1 MKYLRY
7 VVRDRIAEIHLCH
20 APVNALD
27 VDMLDELIAALA
39 QADADPD
46 VRAVLMAS
54 DLPGRFC
61 AGLDMKKLLQST
73 PAHIHELLTKLYIK
87 LYDAQFNLS
96 KPSIAVVSGAVRGG
110 GMTVAISSDMI
121 VAADTATFGYPEID
135 VGVLP
140 AIHYVH
146 LPAIVG
152 KHRAFDLLFTG
163 RTFGAQEAQGLG
175 LVARVAPEA
184 ELLEQARVLA
194 RALADKPP
202 QVLAMGRRAF
212 VYSNDNEY
220 RRRVATAVEVFC
232 NAAATPEAR
241 EGLSAFVQK
250 RAPDW
255 SAVGG
260 AAAR

>member
-1 MKYLRY
+1 MNPLRY
-7 VVRDRIAEIHLCH
+7 EVRDNIAEIHLCH

-27 VDMLDELIAALA
+27 VNVLDALIDALNAAN
-39 QADADPD
+39 ADSG
-46 VRAVLMAS
+46 VRAVLLAS
-54 DLPGRFC
+54 GLPGRFC
-61 AGLDMKKLLQST
+61 AGLDMKQLLQAT
-73 PAHIHELLTKLYIK
+73 PNGIRELLTKLYIK
-87 LYDAQFNLS
+87 LYDAQFNLT
-96 KPSIAVVSGAVRGG
+96 KPSISVVSGAVRGG

-121 VAADTATFGYPEID
+121 VSADSATFGYPEID

-163 RTFGAQEAQGLG
+163 RTFSAQEAQTMG
-175 LVARVAPEA
+175 LVTRVAPEG
-184 ELLEQARVLA
+184 ELMAQARTLA
-194 RALADKPP
+194 RSLADKPP

-212 VYSNDNEY
+212 AYSNDNEY

-241 EGLSAFVQK
+241 EGLNAFVQK
-250 RAPDW
+250 RAPNW
-255 SAVGG
+255 SRVDDLP
-260 AAAR
+260 

>member
-1 MKYLRY
+1 MNPVRY
-7 VVRDRIAEIHLCH
+7 EVCDGIAEIQLCH

-27 VDMLDELIAALA
+27 VGVLDALIGALEKA
-39 QADADPD
+39 NADAG
-46 VRAVLMAS
+46 VRAVLLAS
-54 DLPGRFC
+54 SLPGRFC
-61 AGLDMKKLLQST
+61 AGLDMKQLLQST
-73 PAHIHELLTKLYIK
+73 PAHVRELLTRLYIK
-87 LYDAQFNLS
+87 LYDAQFNLT
-96 KPSIAVVSGAVRGG
+96 KPSISVVSGAVRGG

-121 VAADTATFGYPEID
+121 VAADSATFGYPEID

-146 LPAIVG
+146 LPAVVG

-163 RTFGAQEAQGLG
+163 RTFSADEAQAMG
-175 LVARVAPEA
+175 LVSRVAAEA
-184 ELLEQARVLA
+184 ELLDEARTLA
-194 RALADKPP
+194 RSLAQKPP
-202 QVLAMGRRAF
+202 EVLAMGRRAF

-255 SAVGG
+255 ASVGETG
-260 AAAR
+260 

>member
-1 MKYLRY
+1 MTFLRY
-7 VVRDRIAEIHLCH
+7 EVRDRIAEIHMCH

-27 VDMLDELIAALA
+27 EDMLDALIAALERA
-39 QADADPD
+39 NVDPA
-46 VRAVLMAS
+46 VRAVLLAS

-61 AGLDMKKLLQST
+61 AGLDST
-73 PAHIHELLTKLYIK
+73 PARIHALLSKLYIK
-87 LYDAQFNLS
+87 LYDTQFNLT
-96 KPSIAVVSGAVRGG
+96 KPSISVVSGAVRGG
-110 GMTVAISSDMI
+110 GMTVAISSDLV

-146 LPAIVG
+146 LPGVVG

-163 RTFGAQEAQGLG
+163 RIFDAQEAHGLG
-175 LVARVAPEA
+175 LVARVAPTA
-184 ELLEQARVLA
+184 ELLEQARLLA
-194 RALADKPP
+194 RSLADKPP
-202 QVLAMGRRAF
+202 QVLALGRRAF

-232 NAAATPEAR
+232 NSAATSEAR

-255 SAVGG
+255 SGL
-260 AAAR
+260 R

>member
-1 MKYLRY
+1 MNPVRY
-7 VVRDRIAEIHLCH
+7 EVRDGIAEIQLCH

-27 VDMLDELIAALA
+27 VGVLDALIGALEKA
-39 QADADPD
+39 NADAG
-46 VRAVLMAS
+46 VRAVLLAS
-54 DLPGRFC
+54 SLPGRFC
-61 AGLDMKKLLQST
+61 AGLDMKQLLQSP
-73 PAHIHELLTKLYIK
+73 PARVRELLTRLYIK
-87 LYDAQFNLS
+87 LYDAQFNLT
-96 KPSIAVVSGAVRGG
+96 KPSISVVSGAVRGG

-121 VAADTATFGYPEID
+121 VAADSATFGYPEID

-146 LPAIVG
+146 LPAVVG

-163 RTFGAQEAQGLG
+163 RTFSAGEAQAMG
-175 LVARVAPEA
+175 LVSRVAAEA
-184 ELLEQARVLA
+184 ELLDEARTLA
-194 RALADKPP
+194 RSLAQKPP
-202 QVLAMGRRAF
+202 DVLAMGRRAF

-255 SAVGG
+255 ASVGES
-260 AAAR
+260 R

>member
-1 MKYLRY
+1 MNPVRY
-7 VVRDRIAEIHLCH
+7 EVRDGIAEIQLCH

-27 VDMLDELIAALA
+27 VGVLDALIGALEKA
-39 QADADPD
+39 NADAG
-46 VRAVLMAS
+46 VRAVLLAS
-54 DLPGRFC
+54 SLPGRFC
-61 AGLDMKKLLQST
+61 AGLDMKQLLQSP
-73 PAHIHELLTKLYIK
+73 PARVRELLTRLYIK
-87 LYDAQFNLS
+87 LYDAQFNLT
-96 KPSIAVVSGAVRGG
+96 KPSISVVSGAVRGG

-121 VAADTATFGYPEID
+121 VSADSATFGYPEID

-146 LPAIVG
+146 LPAVVG

-163 RTFGAQEAQGLG
+163 RTFSAGEAQAMG
-175 LVARVAPEA
+175 LVSRVAAEA
-184 ELLEQARVLA
+184 ELLDEARTLA
-194 RALADKPP
+194 RSLAQKPP
-202 QVLAMGRRAF
+202 EVLAMGRRAF

-255 SAVGG
+255 ASVGES
-260 AAAR
+260 R

>member
-1 MKYLRY
+1 MSPLRY
-7 VVRDRIAEIHLCH
+7 EVRDGIAEIYLCH

-27 VDMLDELIAALA
+27 VDVLDVLIGALDEANT
-39 QADADPD
+39 DPS
-46 VRAVLMAS
+46 VRAVLLAS
-54 DLPGRFC
+54 GLPGRFC
-61 AGLDMKKLLQST
+61 AGLDMKQLLQNT
-73 PAHIHELLTKLYIK
+73 PARVRELLTRLYIK
-87 LYDAQFNLS
+87 LYDAQFNLT
-96 KPSIAVVSGAVRGG
+96 KPSISVVSGAVRGG

-163 RTFGAQEAQGLG
+163 RTFDAQEAHAMG
-175 LVARVAPEA
+175 LVTRVAPEA
-184 ELLEQARVLA
+184 ELLDQA
-194 RALADKPP
+194 RALARSLAAKPP
-202 QVLAMGRRAF
+202 EVLAMGRRAF

-255 SAVGG
+255 TSVAE
-260 AAAR
+260 AR

>member
-1 MKYLRY
+1 MSSLRY
-7 VVRDRIAEIHLCH
+7 EVLDGVAEIQLCH

-27 VDMLDELIAALA
+27 VDVLDALIGALDEAN
-39 QADADPD
+39 ADPS
-46 VRAVLMAS
+46 VRAVLLAS
-54 DLPGRFC
+54 GLPGRFC
-61 AGLDMKKLLQST
+61 AGLDMKQLLQST
-73 PAHIHELLTKLYIK
+73 PARVRELLTRLYIK
-87 LYDAQFNLS
+87 LYDAQFNLT
-96 KPSIAVVSGAVRGG
+96 KPSISVVSGAVRGG

-163 RTFGAQEAQGLG
+163 RTFDAQEAHTMG
-175 LVARVAPEA
+175 LVTRVAPEA
-184 ELLEQARVLA
+184 ELLDQARALA
-194 RALADKPP
+194 RALAAKPP

-241 EGLSAFVQK
+241 EGLNAFVQK

-255 SAVGG
+255 ASVAET
-260 AAAR
+260 R

>member
-1 MKYLRY
+1 MSPLRY
-7 VVRDRIAEIHLCH
+7 EIHGAITEIHLCH

-27 VDMLDELIAALA
+27 VDVLDALIGALDEAN
-39 QADADPD
+39 ADPS
-46 VRAVLMAS
+46 VRAVLLGS
-54 DLPGRFC
+54 GLPGRFC
-61 AGLDMKKLLQST
+61 AGLDMKQLLQNT
-73 PAHIHELLTKLYIK
+73 PARVRELLTRLYIK
-87 LYDAQFNLS
+87 LYDAQFNLT
-96 KPSIAVVSGAVRGG
+96 KPSISVVSGAVRGG

-163 RTFGAQEAQGLG
+163 RTFDAQEAHAMG
-175 LVARVAPEA
+175 LVTRVAPEA
-184 ELLEQARVLA
+184 ALLDQA
-194 RALADKPP
+194 RALARSLAAKAPE
-202 QVLAMGRRAF
+202 VLAMGRRAF

-232 NAAATPEAR
+232 NAAATPEAH

-255 SAVGG
+255 ASVAE
-260 AAAR
+260 AR

>member
-1 MKYLRY
+1 MSPLRY
-7 VVRDRIAEIHLCH
+7 EVRDGIAEIHLWH

-27 VDMLDELIAALA
+27 VDVLDALIGALDEAN
-39 QADADPD
+39 ADPS
-46 VRAVLMAS
+46 VRAVLLAS
-54 DLPGRFC
+54 GLPGRFC
-61 AGLDMKKLLQST
+61 AGLDMKQLLQST
-73 PAHIHELLTKLYIK
+73 PARVRELLTRLYIK
-87 LYDAQFNLS
+87 LYDAQFNLT
-96 KPSIAVVSGAVRGG
+96 KPSISVVSGAVRGG

-163 RTFGAQEAQGLG
+163 RTFDAHEAHAMG
-175 LVARVAPEA
+175 LVTRVAPEA
-184 ELLEQARVLA
+184 ELLDQARALA
-194 RALADKPP
+194 RSLADKPP
-202 QVLAMGRRAF
+202 EVLAMGRRAF

-255 SAVGG
+255 ASVAE
-260 AAAR
+260 AR